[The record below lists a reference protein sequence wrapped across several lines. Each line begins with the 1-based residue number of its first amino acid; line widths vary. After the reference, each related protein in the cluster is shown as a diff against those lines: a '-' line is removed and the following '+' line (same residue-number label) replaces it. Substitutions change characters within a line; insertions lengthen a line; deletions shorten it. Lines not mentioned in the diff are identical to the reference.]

1 MKKSLKYIK
10 EQKTL
15 ASYMDEIKIKSK
27 YYIDFIAYIL
37 CLAFITAGILV
48 SLNRYWQYEVFYY
61 DFGIFDQAIWR
72 ISRFEPPII
81 DHLVVGGRWIF
92 ADHFN
97 PSIFLLSPFYWL
109 VQRSEMLLVLQA
121 IIVGLSGLVLYKIGK
136 DVIGDRF
143 LSLGILVCYFLFL
156 GLQNAIISDFH
167 EVTISTL
174 PLMLVFWSIVAK
186 NPKLYFIFLLLTL
199 GFKESIFIAGVG
211 IGLLVVFIR
220 REWYKIG
227 FTTILISL
235 AWGFL
240 SIKIIIPYFSDGF
253 YQYIAPFSLWPK
265 EIVAQLFGHELKRMT
280 IFYSFLSF
288 GFLPFLSPAFWFLN
302 FQDFFTRF
310 AGEAQTRWGL
320 GLHYSSQT
328 AVIFAVSSVF
338 ALKFLNKFKVVA
350 RYINYLGIFLIL
362 NAFILYRF
370 ILHGP
375 LALAYNF
382 DFYRH
387 TKDFHFLNELLSKI
401 SPNASVMTQN
411 NLAVRFTHQKV
422 WLLRDDY
429 QNYNVDYI
437 VIDARE
443 GQNPNNFFGIKDV
456 QGIIKKLRMDKHYL
470 LAYKTNEQFIFEK
483 KE

>member
-1 MKKSLKYIK
+1 MRCS
-10 EQKTL
+10 EGQKAL
-15 ASYMDEIKIKSK
+15 IIYMDKIKIKCK
-27 YYIDFIAYIL
+27 YYIDFVAYIL

-72 ISRFEPPII
+72 ASQVQAPII
-81 DHLVVGGRWIF
+81 DHLAVGGKWIF

-97 PSIFLLSPFYWL
+97 PSIFLLSPFYWF
-109 VQRSEMLLVLQA
+109 VQRSEVLLVLQV

-136 DVIGDRF
+136 GVIGDRF
-143 LSLGILVCYFLFL
+143 LSLSILVCYFLFV

-211 IGLLVVFIR
+211 IGLLVIFMR

-227 FTTILISL
+227 FSTILISL

-253 YQYIAPFSLWPK
+253 YQYLSPFSLEPK
-265 EIVAQLFGHELKRMT
+265 EMAAQLFGHQLKRET

-288 GFLPFLSPAFWFLN
+288 GFLPFLSPPFWFLI

-310 AGEAQTRWGL
+310 AAEAQTRWGL
-320 GLHYSSQT
+320 GLHYSSQI

-338 ALKFLNKFKVVA
+338 ALKFLNKFKTVSK
-350 RYINYLGIFLIL
+350 YKNYLGILIIF
-362 NAFILYRF
+362 NALILYRF

-375 LALAYNF
+375 LALAYNY
-382 DFYRH
+382 DFYKH
-387 TKDFHFLNELLSKI
+387 TGDFNFLDQIIAKIPKDI
-401 SPNASVMTQN
+401 SVMTQN

-429 QNYNVDYI
+429 QNYNADYI
-437 VIDARE
+437 AIDARE
-443 GQNPNNFFGIKDV
+443 GQNPNNFFGINDLRGTV
-456 QGIIKKLRMDKHYL
+456 KKLRMDKHYL
-470 LAYKTNEQFIFEK
+470 LVYKTNEQFIFKRK
-483 KE
+483 K